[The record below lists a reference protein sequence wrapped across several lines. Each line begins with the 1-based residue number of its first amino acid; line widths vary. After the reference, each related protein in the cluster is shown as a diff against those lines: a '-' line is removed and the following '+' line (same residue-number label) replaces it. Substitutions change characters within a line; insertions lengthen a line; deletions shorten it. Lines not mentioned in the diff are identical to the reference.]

1 MSMALYLSLCES
13 RGSVC
18 VCVCVCVCVS
28 VHMRLC
34 VCVCTYTLWEV
45 GEIVRLG
52 EKVMAEHKQMT
63 NETP

>member
-18 VCVCVCVCVS
+18 VCVCVCVR